1 MASASFQLSS
11 DAGATYLDADTPM
24 ADADAL
30 AYVSSGTY
38 SCKAKLASTAGVGSI
53 QWVITSADDV
63 HHASLPTVT
72 ANPDKSCSFSVP
84 KTGGVWLLRCIV
96 NGGVNLQTGAADG
109 TLDRAMAIKVLN
121 SAGNQEIAVG
131 EQSEANATTGYTKAW
146 NTVARNAGA
155 PGAAILAATE
165 SALTAADTGSLAN
178 GTRAYVASHRSTWHL
193 QTSDAVGLTSHERI
207 IGSTDG
213 RVWQRELVRSAYYE
227 LQPEWW
233 VDPDAGSDEATGADD
248 THPIKTLRELLRRV
262 APDGVWHVS
271 RAITVHVGNNYVGST
286 LPDVT
291 FHTGTGAVTV
301 SFVGWEANPNVNT
314 AFTVDSAVAQDAA
327 TNAIQSVTMTASLTW
342 AQGDIVRNDNVNGGD
357 CYHVVGYVDVGVPER
372 AHVQPGTDS
381 LGGDNAANPEAADMM
396 RKVSLAPLE
405 VTGIRVIGGVPIS
418 IALCAVHMGDETKRT
433 ARLDGVI
440 FRCCQLSGVRL
451 GQGSAATTCAFK
463 TTNAIANVGQN
474 DASEG
479 DSGFLYKCG
488 IIGPT
493 TIAGGCYANL
503 AQCYF
508 RSFLFLE
515 SKAQVAIAD
524 ACACNVASNGG
535 IFDIGGDDHV
545 IDCSVA
551 YSLFGSGH
559 HIVTVGP
566 AVTRGQ
572 IRLLTDGTSWGFA
585 GGGGYDFRYDG
596 SGAEWNQWYPWPSA
610 TAANYPSCSDL
621 DTYANWVAAPFNG
634 AFARNRYS
642 DLIIVS
648 TDPVS

>member
-1 MASASFQLSS
+1 MPIPVVQAS
-11 DAGATYLDADTPM
+11 
-24 ADADAL
+24 
-30 AYVSSGTY
+30 
-38 SCKAKLASTAGVGSI
+38 
-53 QWVITSADDV
+53 
-63 HHASLPTVT
+63 
-72 ANPDKSCSFSVP
+72 
-84 KTGGVWLLRCIV
+84 V
-96 NGGVNLQTGAADG
+96 NGGAPASGGINVANGDTVALTLTSPGDFSTFKWEIYSHPAGFACPSGWSTDADG
-109 TLDRAMAIKVLN
+109 YTYYREGTSTPEEITVPASTWWGKILFRVTCDGDDVKRDELTAVQVLGP
-121 SAGNQEIAVG
+121 SSLEDVAPLELAQFDARTWIAPLQRDLRIIADGLAG
-131 EQSEANATTGYTKAW
+131 
-146 NTVARNAGA
+146 GA
-155 PGAAILAATE
+155 PAILAANE
-165 SALTAADTGSLAN
+165 AALTAADDGTLAN

-193 QTSDAVGLTSHERI
+193 QTSDAVGLASHERI
-207 IGSTDG
+207 VGFTDG
-213 RVWQRELVRSAYYE
+213 SVWQRELVRNPYYE

-233 VDPDAGSDEATGADD
+233 VDPAAGDDQATGADD
-248 THPIKTLRELLRRV
+248 THPIQTLRELLRRV
-262 APDGVWHVS
+262 APTGCWYVQRSV
-271 RAITVHVGNNYVGST
+271 TVHVGNNYAGNS
-286 LPDVT
+286 LPDVVIY
-291 FHTGTGAVTV
+291 TGTGAVTV

-342 AQGDIVRNDNVNGGD
+342 AQGDIVRNDSVNSGD

-381 LGGDNAANPEAADMM
+381 LGGDNAANPEASNVM
-396 RKVSLAPLE
+396 RKVSLAPLD

-433 ARLDGVI
+433 ARLEGVI

-493 TIAGGCYANL
+493 TIANGCYANL
-503 AQCYF
+503 AACYF
-508 RSFLFLE
+508 RSFLVLE

-524 ACACNVASNGG
+524 PCACNVASNGG
-535 IFDIGGDDHV
+535 IFDISGDDHV

-566 AVTRGQ
+566 SVTRGQ

-585 GGGGYDFRYDG
+585 GGAGYDIRYDG
-596 SGAEWNQWYPWPSA
+596 TGDAWDQWYPWPDT
-610 TAANYPSCSDL
+610 TAGNYPACADL
-621 DTYANWVAAPFNG
+621 NTQANWLAAPFSG

-642 DLIIVS
+642 DLIIIS

>member
-1 MASASFQLSS
+1 MPIPVVQASINGAAPASGGITVANGDTVDLSLTNPGDFS
-11 DAGATYLDADTPM
+11 TFKWEIYSHPAGFSCPSGWSTDADGYTYYREGTSTPETITIP
-24 ADADAL
+24 AATWW
-30 AYVSSGTY
+30 G
-38 SCKAKLASTAGVGSI
+38 KL
-53 QWVITSADDV
+53 
-63 HHASLPTVT
+63 
-72 ANPDKSCSFSVP
+72 
-84 KTGGVWLLRCIV
+84 LLRVTCDGDAV
-96 NGGVNLQTGAADG
+96 KRDELTAVQVLGPLSLEDVAPFELAQFDDRTWVAPLQRDLRILGDGLSGAA
-109 TLDRAMAIKVLN
+109 
-121 SAGNQEIAVG
+121 
-131 EQSEANATTGYTKAW
+131 
-146 NTVARNAGA
+146 
-155 PGAAILAATE
+155 PAILAATE
-165 SALTAADTGSLAN
+165 ADLTAADSSSVAN
-178 GTRAYVASHRSTWHL
+178 GTRAYVASHRSVWRK
-193 QTSDAVGLTSHERI
+193 QTSDGTGLTAHERI
-207 IGSTDG
+207 VGYTDG
-213 RVWQRELVRSAYYE
+213 HVYQRELVRSAYYE

-233 VDPDAGSDEATGADD
+233 VDPDAGSDEATGA
-248 THPIKTLRELLRRV
+248 TSGAPIKTLKELFRRV
-262 APDGVWHVS
+262 APDGVWHVT
-271 RAITVHVGNNYVGST
+271 RAITVHVGNNYVGNT
-286 LPDVT
+286 LPNIT

-301 SFVGWEANPNVNT
+301 SIVGWEADPNVNT
-314 AFTVDSAVAQDAA
+314 AFTVDSMVAQDAA

-342 AQGDIVRNDNVNGGD
+342 EQGDIVRNDNVNGGD

-381 LGGDNAANPEAADMM
+381 LGGDNAANPEASNVM

-405 VTGIRVIGGVPIS
+405 VTGIRVIGGAPIY

-433 ARLDGVI
+433 ARLDGVV

-479 DSGFLYKCG
+479 DSGFLCKCG

-493 TIAGGCYANL
+493 TIANGCYANL
-503 AQCYF
+503 ASCYF
-508 RSFLFLE
+508 RSSLILE

-524 ACACNVASNGG
+524 VCACNVASNGG
-535 IFDIGGDDHV
+535 IFDISGDDNV

-610 TAANYPSCSDL
+610 TAANYPSCADL

-642 DLIIVS
+642 DLIIIS